1 MKIEPYAM
9 AKYHHGAFLVPGHF
23 VPRTVGGMIRNH
35 IKNPAEFSSRA
46 TQPDATANLSDVGPF
61 EIS

>member
-1 MKIEPYAM
+1 MKIETHAM
-9 AKYHHGAFLVPGHF
+9 AKYHHGACLIPGHF

-35 IKNPAEFSSRA
+35 IRNPAEISGRA
-46 TQPDATANLSDVGPF
+46 TQPDAMANLSDLGPF

>member
-1 MKIEPYAM
+1 M
-9 AKYHHGAFLVPGHF
+9 AKYHHGACLIPGHF

-35 IKNPAEFSSRA
+35 IRNPAEISGRA
-46 TQPDATANLSDVGPF
+46 TQPDAMANLSDLGPF